1 MRPKVVVV
9 GDGLIRP
16 EMKTDPTCTDLG
28 RFWVQFSSQ
37 VGLEFGT
44 EKFDRFGFGF
54 GFNFVVTTGSG
65 LGSGSICHT
74 GWVGFWI
81 CENSQVRIWVWVQ
94 STRQVGSDFGSE
106 KIYRFGFG
114 FGFNLPY
121 RLGWVLDL

>member
-1 MRPKVVVV
+1 
-9 GDGLIRP
+9 
-16 EMKTDPTCTDLG
+16 MKTDPTCTDLG
-28 RFWVQFSSQ
+28 RFWVQFCSQ
-37 VGLEFGT
+37 IGLEFGT

-94 STRQVGSDFGSE
+94 STRQVGISDL
-106 KIYRFGFG
+106 KKYTGFG
-114 FGFNLPY
+114 YGFVFNF
-121 RLGWVLDL
+121 

>member
-1 MRPKVVVV
+1 MSTLELV

-28 RFWVQFSSQ
+28 RVWVQFCSQ
-37 VGLEFGT
+37 IGLEFGT
-44 EKFDRFGFGF
+44 EKFYRFGFGF

-65 LGSGSICHT
+65 LGSGSICYA

-81 CENSQVRIWVWVQ
+81 CESSWIWVRVWVQ
-94 STRQVGSDFGSE
+94 TSRQVGSVFGSE
-106 KIYRFGFG
+106 KIHRFGFG
-114 FGFNLPY
+114 FGLNLPY

>member
-1 MRPKVVVV
+1 
-9 GDGLIRP
+9 
-16 EMKTDPTCTDLG
+16 MKTDPTCTDLG

-65 LGSGSICHT
+65 LGSGSICYT

-81 CENSQVRIWVWVQ
+81 CENSRVRIWVWVQ
-94 STRQVGSDFGSE
+94 SFIQFGSFFGENTWVSYAGSD
-106 KIYRFGFG
+106 
-114 FGFNLPY
+114 
-121 RLGWVLDL
+121 

>member
-1 MRPKVVVV
+1 
-9 GDGLIRP
+9 
-16 EMKTDPTCTDLG
+16 MKTDPTCTDLG

-65 LGSGSICHT
+65 LGSICHT

-94 STRQVGSDFGSE
+94 STRQVGISDLR
-106 KIYRFGFG
+106 KYTGFRYG
-114 FGFNLPY
+114 FVFNF
-121 RLGWVLDL
+121 

>member
-1 MRPKVVVV
+1 
-9 GDGLIRP
+9 
-16 EMKTDPTCTDLG
+16 MKTDPTCTDLG

-65 LGSGSICHT
+65 LGSGSICYA

-81 CENSQVRIWVWVQ
+81 CES
-94 STRQVGSDFGSE
+94 
-106 KIYRFGFG
+106 
-114 FGFNLPY
+114 
-121 RLGWVLDL
+121 

>member
-1 MRPKVVVV
+1 
-9 GDGLIRP
+9 
-16 EMKTDPTCTDLG
+16 MKTDPTCTDSG
-28 RFWVQFSSQ
+28 RFWVQFCSQ
-37 VGLEFGT
+37 IGLEFGT

-54 GFNFVVTTGSG
+54 GFNFVVTTGLG
-65 LGSGSICHT
+65 LGSGSICYT

-81 CENSQVRIWVWVQ
+81 CENSRVRIWVWVQ